1 VKLLD
6 THTNIQLLQ
15 HIPPTNRQDTQT
27 PLKGDHKPHINV
39 KVVGQHGN
47 IVKIKQRFTK
57 NRQSSVQIKTL
68 HPNPPTENPIPK
80 IHKVLKRKNE
90 ISKNNSPGICSTMAI
105 TDDKPKNAISAAPN
119 SSHQCKEAT
128 DYLTSNPNSNILTL
142 ISFPPIHLP
151 HNSNGPRN
159 SKSAR
164 IKQSCHCSVI
174 DFWRC

>member
-1 VKLLD
+1 MKLPV

-27 PLKGDHKPHINV
+27 PLKGDHKLHINV
-39 KVVGQHGN
+39 KVVGQHEN
-47 IVKIKQRFTK
+47 IAKIKQSFTQ

-80 IHKVLKRKNE
+80 IHKALKRKNE

-119 SSHQCKEAT
+119 SSHQRSDKF
-128 DYLTSNPNSNILTL
+128 LTPNFEEQIISPL
-142 ISFPPIHLP
+142 IPIP
-151 HNSNGPRN
+151 
-159 SKSAR
+159 
-164 IKQSCHCSVI
+164 IY
-174 DFWRC
+174 